1 MKKLFIILSVLL
13 IGVFSVHAEM
23 RGNMSIVDMDLVWD
37 GGQYIVACPECE
49 KCGGVVET
57 REMPNEG
64 GILGSTFIEDGKA
77 YMYIYLTITG
87 YTAKEF
93 WNDITILNMRGI
105 KDVHLYL
112 SSGGGS
118 ATAGL
123 ALADLIE
130 AAKNKGFNI
139 EAHASGI
146 IASATVPV
154 FAVCSKRYAAE
165 GTIFMVHEAS
175 IFKYFSNESKS
186 DIRSQNALMELL
198 TTKYMDKLIKYS
210 NLTLKQWEE
219 YERETTWFDA
229 KKAKEWGLVDE
240 IE

>member
-1 MKKLFIILSVLL
+1 MKKLFIILLVLL
-13 IGVFSVHAEM
+13 IGVFSAYAE
-23 RGNMSIVDMDLVWD
+23 
-37 GGQYIVACPECE
+37 CP
-49 KCGGVVET
+49 KCDDCGVQET
-57 REMPNEG
+57 REVPNES
-64 GILGSTFIEDGKA
+64 GILANTFIENGKA
-77 YMYIYLTITG
+77 YMDMYLNISAFM
-87 YTAKEF
+87 AKEF
-93 WNDITILNMRGI
+93 WNDIKILELRGI
-105 KDVHLYL
+105 KHINLYL

-123 ALADLIE
+123 ALADQIE
-130 AAKNKGFNI
+130 AAKNNGFYI
-139 EAHASGI
+139 EVHASGI
-146 IASATVPV
+146 IASATVPI
-154 FAVCSKRYAAE
+154 FAVCSKRYAGE

-198 TTKYMDKLIKYS
+198 TIKYMDKLIKYS
-210 NLTLKQWEE
+210 NLTLKQWED

>member
-1 MKKLFIILSVLL
+1 MKRLWLVLLVLL
-13 IGVFSVHAEM
+13 IGVFNVHA
-23 RGNMSIVDMDLVWD
+23 GT
-37 GGQYIVACPECE
+37 CPECP
-49 KCGGVVET
+49 KCELNKT
-57 REMPNEG
+57 MEMPNEG
-64 GILGSTFIEDGKA
+64 GILKNTFIENGKA
-77 YMYIYLTITG
+77 YMYIYLSITEF
-87 YTAKEF
+87 TAKEF
-93 WNDITILNMRGI
+93 WNDITVLNMKGV

-118 ATAGL
+118 ALAGL
-123 ALADLIE
+123 SLADQIE
-130 AAKNKGFNI
+130 MARKKGFNI

-154 FAVCSKRYAAE
+154 FAVCSKRFAAK

-175 IFKYFSNESKS
+175 IFKYFSDESKS

-219 YERETTWFDA
+219 YERDTTWFDA
-229 KKAKEWGLVDE
+229 DRAKDWGLVDE

>member
-13 IGVFSVHAEM
+13 IGALSVHAAVISFNDSE
-23 RGNMSIVDMDLVWD
+23 STPIYF
-37 GGQYIVACPECE
+37 QECP
-49 KCGGVVET
+49 KCDDRGVVET

-77 YMYIYLTITG
+77 YMSIYLTITG

-93 WNDITILNMRGI
+93 WNDITILDIRGI